1 MLMMRKTIDV
11 ENRIAGLLIQK
22 QRSEYE
28 NKLES
33 LKSVNDIKRKSA
45 AVFTL
50 KANFLGDNKSKQ
62 EAVVIEDPIN
72 KELLFDA
79 GKIQEFPLTPMG
91 VLAPVPAQRDTLIH
105 F

>member
-28 NKLES
+28 KKIES
-33 LKSVNDIKRKSA
+33 LKSVKDIKGKSA

-50 KANFLGDNKSKQ
+50 KANILGDNKSNQ
-62 EAVVIEDPIN
+62 
-72 KELLFDA
+72 
-79 GKIQEFPLTPMG
+79 
-91 VLAPVPAQRDTLIH
+91 QRTIVW
-105 F
+105 FKNPP